1 MPYAVALGWDLDD
14 WREAA
19 GLREPVR
26 PEAAALVGASDL
38 DPAEIAALDHHPILR
53 LDAADMQ
60 APGVAGRW
68 EVAPGA
74 RAAAADTWY
83 LHLDLDVA
91 GPDVVPTALTPAPH
105 WPPRVHLVEAA
116 AATARVVACRVMGL
130 AAYDPAGDTERRG
143 AAFAIDL
150 ALAVTG
156 VATGQG

>member
-1 MPYAVALGWDLDD
+1 M
-14 WREAA
+14 
-19 GLREPVR
+19 
-26 PEAAALVGASDL
+26 
-38 DPAEIAALDHHPILR
+38 
-53 LDAADMQ
+53 
-60 APGVAGRW
+60 
-68 EVAPGA
+68 APGA

-105 WPPRVHLVEAA
+105 WPPRAHLVEAA

-143 AAFAIDL
+143 AAFAIDM

-156 VATGQG
+156 VVTGQG